1 MWEKFKT
8 FYLEFR
14 QIFILRWIRGF
25 FLSIWFWI
33 VGHPAELTYWF
44 EGNEYIVA
52 VRRFREIKP
61 NHIMFKNMD
70 TDKHVVVKSDVSIK
84 YILREE

>member
-1 MWEKFKT
+1 MF
-8 FYLEFR
+8 
-14 QIFILRWIRGF
+14 IFRWIKEF
-25 FLSIWFWI
+25 FLTIWFWI
-33 VGHPAELTYWF
+33 VGHPMELTYWF